1 MPKPNVRER
10 IVNAGLETF
19 HRQGFNGAG
28 VQDITDAA
36 RIPKGSFYNH
46 FASKE
51 ALGVA
56 ALDRYWEHAGRA
68 LLLLRDESVAPV
80 ERLRRY
86 FEQLGQLMARW
97 NYTKGCLIGNF
108 GAELADQ
115 SVPLRERTA
124 TLLADWSRAI
134 EACVAQAQH
143 AGAVRRDLD
152 PGTLAAFIV
161 NSWEGAVLRAKVDKD
176 DAAFRQFLTV
186 VFAAILT

>member
-19 HRQGFNGAG
+19 HRQGFNGSG

-36 RIPKGSFYNH
+36 RVPKGSFYNH

-56 ALDRYWEHAGRA
+56 ALDRYWQHADAGLR
-68 LLLLRDESVAPV
+68 LLRDERVAPA

-86 FEQLGQLMARW
+86 FEELAELMARW
-97 NYTKGCLIGNF
+97 NYAKGCLIGNF
-108 GAELADQ
+108 SAEIADQ
-115 SVPLRERTA
+115 SAVLRERA
-124 TLLADWSRAI
+124 AALLADWTRAV
-134 EACVAQAQH
+134 EQCLREAQH
-143 AGAVRRDLD
+143 AGTVRRDLD
-152 PGTLAAFIV
+152 PGELAAFLV
-161 NSWEGAVLRAKVDKD
+161 NSWEGAVLRAKVGKD
-176 DAAFRQFLTV
+176 GAALRQFLTI

>member
-19 HRQGFNGAG
+19 HRRGFNGSG
-28 VQDITDAA
+28 VQDVTDAA
-36 RIPKGSFYNH
+36 RVPKGSFYNH

-51 ALGVA
+51 ALAVA

-68 LLLLRDESVAPV
+68 LQLLRDESVEPA

-86 FEQLGQLMARW
+86 FEQLAELMARW

-108 GAELADQ
+108 GTELADQ
-115 SVPLRERTA
+115 SVVLRERTA
-124 TLLADWSRAI
+124 SLLADWSRAI
-134 EACVAQAQH
+134 EHCVAQAQH
-143 AGAVRRDLD
+143 AGTVRRDPD
-152 PGTLAAFIV
+152 PATLAAFMV

-176 DAAFRQFLTV
+176 DAALRQFLTV
-186 VFAAILT
+186 VFGAILT